1 MKQITKIGILFCL
14 LATTSIHAQTFEW
27 AKSFGGTSIDV
38 SNSITVD
45 ASGNV
50 YSTGYFRNTVDFD
63 PGVGVFNLTAGF
75 YDIFVQ
81 KLDGSGNF
89 LWAKSFGNTSENQG
103 QSISLDASGN
113 VYTTGFFQGTVDF
126 NPGVGVS
133 NLTATGSWDIFV
145 QKLDTSGN
153 FLWAK
158 SFGSTNFDR
167 GFSITVDDTGNAYT
181 IGYFQGTGDFDP
193 GAGVSNLS
201 SVGSADVFLQK
212 LDASGNFLWA
222 KSFGGTDFDAGNYIT
237 VDASGNVY
245 STGYFRNTVDFD
257 PGAGVSNHSSVGILD
272 VFVQK
277 LDPSGNFLWAKSF
290 GGTGVDVGQSISV
303 DASGNVYINGYFSG
317 TVDFDPGPGVSNLTS
332 AGSDDVFVQKMD
344 ASGNFLWA
352 KSFGGTSGD
361 IGNSIRID
369 SLGNIYT
376 TGYFNGTVDFDPG
389 AGVSNLTSAGGSD
402 VFVQKLDGSGNF
414 LWAKSFGGTSNE
426 SGKSISVDA
435 SGNVYTNGELQGT
448 GDFDPGAG
456 VFNLS
461 STGQID
467 VFVLKMSQCIAT
479 AATDTI
485 VACNS
490 YIWIDGNTYTTSNN
504 AATHTLTN
512 QAGCDSVVTLNL
524 TINNFNTGTD
534 VQTACDSYIWIDG
547 NTYATSNNSATFN
560 IVGGASNGCDSL
572 VTLDLTIINSS
583 SGTDTRTECDS
594 YTWIDG
600 NTYTSNNNSATFNIV
615 GGAVNG
621 CDSLVTLDLTIGNS
635 ASGTDTRTECN
646 SYTWIDGNTY
656 TSNNNTATFN
666 IVSGAANAC
675 DSLVTLDLT
684 IINSAAGTDTRTE
697 CDSLTWI
704 DGNTYTANNNSATFN
719 IVGGAANGCD
729 SLVTIDLTII
739 NSSAGTDTRTEC
751 DSLTWIDG
759 NTYYTNNNTATF
771 NITGGA
777 ANMCDSLVAL
787 DLTITSVSDITTTTS
802 GTTISANNT
811 GATYQWLDCDANYSI
826 IVGEAGQSFSATSNG
841 NFAVELTENS
851 CLDTSACIAITT
863 VGIVESDFG
872 GKLVVYP
879 NPTNGNFSV
888 DLGSIYK
895 SSEIRITDMNGKLI
909 YSKLITESQILNLSL
924 EEPAGIYFIS
934 IQSDD
939 KKAILRLIKK

>member
-1 MKQITKIGILFCL
+1 MINIMKHITKIGILFCL

-145 QKLDTSGN
+145 QKLDASGN

-317 TVDFDPGPGVSNLTS
+317 TVDFDPGPGVSNLT
-332 AGSDDVFVQKMD
+332 
-344 ASGNFLWA
+344 
-352 KSFGGTSGD
+352 
-361 IGNSIRID
+361 
-369 SLGNIYT
+369 
-376 TGYFNGTVDFDPG
+376 
-389 AGVSNLTSAGGSD
+389 
-402 VFVQKLDGSGNF
+402 
-414 LWAKSFGGTSNE
+414 
-426 SGKSISVDA
+426 
-435 SGNVYTNGELQGT
+435 
-448 GDFDPGAG
+448 
-456 VFNLS
+456 
-461 STGQID
+461 
-467 VFVLKMSQCIAT
+467 
-479 AATDTI
+479 
-485 VACNS
+485 
-490 YIWIDGNTYTTSNN
+490 
-504 AATHTLTN
+504 
-512 QAGCDSVVTLNL
+512 
-524 TINNFNTGTD
+524 
-534 VQTACDSYIWIDG
+534 
-547 NTYATSNNSATFN
+547 
-560 IVGGASNGCDSL
+560 
-572 VTLDLTIINSS
+572 
-583 SGTDTRTECDS
+583 
-594 YTWIDG
+594 
-600 NTYTSNNNSATFNIV
+600 
-615 GGAVNG
+615 
-621 CDSLVTLDLTIGNS
+621 
-635 ASGTDTRTECN
+635 
-646 SYTWIDGNTY
+646 
-656 TSNNNTATFN
+656 
-666 IVSGAANAC
+666 
-675 DSLVTLDLT
+675 
-684 IINSAAGTDTRTE
+684 
-697 CDSLTWI
+697 
-704 DGNTYTANNNSATFN
+704 
-719 IVGGAANGCD
+719 
-729 SLVTIDLTII
+729 
-739 NSSAGTDTRTEC
+739 
-751 DSLTWIDG
+751 
-759 NTYYTNNNTATF
+759 
-771 NITGGA
+771 
-777 ANMCDSLVAL
+777 
-787 DLTITSVSDITTTTS
+787 
-802 GTTISANNT
+802 
-811 GATYQWLDCDANYSI
+811 
-826 IVGEAGQSFSATSNG
+826 
-841 NFAVELTENS
+841 
-851 CLDTSACIAITT
+851 
-863 VGIVESDFG
+863 
-872 GKLVVYP
+872 
-879 NPTNGNFSV
+879 
-888 DLGSIYK
+888 
-895 SSEIRITDMNGKLI
+895 
-909 YSKLITESQILNLSL
+909 
-924 EEPAGIYFIS
+924 
-934 IQSDD
+934 
-939 KKAILRLIKK
+939 